1 MSNDNLK
8 NFSFPPETA
17 KFLSELDSLEL
28 AWLSGFCWAK
38 AKNQGSSLKANLPQ
52 ANETSVNTVIEPLS
66 VTILSASQ
74 TGNAKS
80 VASKLAE
87 RLNAEG
93 IQAKLVSAKDYKAK
107 TIAEERH
114 LFLVTSTQGEGE
126 PPEEGVVLFKLLNG
140 KKAPNLNNLEFA
152 VLGLGDSSYP
162 KFCQAGKDFDQ
173 RFAELGGKRLLD
185 RVDADLD
192 FAPTAEQWIEQVVS
206 LLKQKNSQAQPSV
219 QIAETVNSAS
229 ESISIYTKESPFEA
243 PLLTNQK
250 ITARQAEKDVRHI
263 ELDLA
268 GSGLRYTAGD
278 ALGVWFENDPALVAE
293 IISTLHLNPD
303 ENVEVAGKTLS
314 LSQALQKHFELTQNT
329 PAFVKQY
336 AELSGSRKLSTLI
349 KDNEKFNAYVQN
361 TPLVAVLNDYPTK
374 KLTALQFISLLR
386 PLAPRLYS
394 ISSSQAEVGEEVHL
408 SVGVV
413 RFEHN
418 GKLRSGAASSFLA
431 DRAEEQGS
439 VRVFVEKNENF
450 RLPNDPSKPIIMI
463 GSGTGI
469 APFRAFVQQRTAEEA
484 EGKNWLIFGNQRF
497 TQDFLYQTEWQ
508 QFVKDGFL
516 HQYDFAWSRDQEQ
529 KIYVQHKILEQAEL
543 VWQWIQQG
551 AYIYVCGD
559 ASRMA
564 KDVEN
569 ALLEVIATQGKL
581 SSEDAE
587 EFLNEMREQKRY
599 QRDVY

>member
-38 AKNQGSSLKANLPQ
+38 AKNQGSSLNANLPQ

-336 AELSGSRKLSTLI
+336 AELSGSRKLSNLI

-469 APFRAFVQQRTAEEA
+469 APFRAFVQQRAAEEA

>member
-38 AKNQGSSLKANLPQ
+38 AKNQGSSLNANLPQ

-93 IQAKLVSAKDYKAK
+93 IQAKLVSAKNYKAK

-268 GSGLRYTAGD
+268 GSGLHYTAGD

-303 ENVEVAGKTLS
+303 ENVEVTGKTLS

-336 AELSGSRKLSTLI
+336 AELSGSRKLSSLI
-349 KDNEKFNAYVQN
+349 KDNEKFTAYVQN

-469 APFRAFVQQRTAEEA
+469 APFRSFVQQRAAEEA

-581 SSEDAE
+581 SGEDAE